1 MANEMEN
8 AIKGNKKLDI
18 RAVAV
23 AGDAALA
30 AAILGNTEPANTV
43 TVADDEGRYTGTN
56 VEACLAEIAGAGR
69 TTETVKGNN
78 TLVTDHIADTTGAHA
93 ATAISVDA
101 TTITAIQVDAAF
113 DELAGAGRTTESV
126 KGNADAI
133 SSLATGVNANA
144 IHSVGTKDA
153 AATLA
158 VAEMGDGAIHKT
170 IITLTAHE
178 MTVTDGATPATDGA
192 WGTSL
197 LYTFPK
203 GYIKLLGAKAGFVAG
218 NIAASST
225 GSGLTETADF
235 ELGVGTVASANDT
248 SFGLG
253 DGTQENIVAALDID
267 LVASVSDADENGF
280 NVTDVAFDGTT
291 TAIPVNLNM
300 RTLDDEDSATDTS
313 KLTVTGQIVLIW
325 TNIGQDEVT

>member
-8 AIKGNKKLDI
+8 AIKGNERLDI

-30 AAILGNTEPANTV
+30 AAILGNTEPADTV
-43 TVADDEGRYTGTN
+43 TVADTGNLYTGTN

-69 TTETVKGNN
+69 TTETVKANA
-78 TLVTDHIADTTGAHA
+78 AD
-93 ATAISVDA
+93 I
-101 TTITAIQVDAAF
+101 ITVK
-113 DELAGAGRTTESV
+113 GAGWVNETV
-126 KGNADAI
+126 KGNATAI
-133 SSLATGVNANA
+133 TNLAGGVNANA

-158 VAEMGDGAIHKT
+158 VTEIGDGAIHKT

-178 MTVTDGATPATDGA
+178 MTVEDGDTPASDGA

-203 GYIKLLGAKAGFVAG
+203 GYIKLLGAKAGFIAG
-218 NIAASST
+218 NIAASSAGT
-225 GSGLTETADF
+225 GLAADANF
-235 ELGVGTVASANDT
+235 EIGVGTVASANEGAFEL
-248 SFGLG
+248 S
-253 DGTQENIVAALDID
+253 GTQENIIAALDID

-280 NVTDVAFDGTT
+280 NVTDAGFDGTT

-300 RTLDDEDSATDTS
+300 RTTSDDESGVDDST
-313 KLTVTGQIVLIW
+313 LTVTGQIVLVW
-325 TNIGQDEVT
+325 TNIGEDEVTV